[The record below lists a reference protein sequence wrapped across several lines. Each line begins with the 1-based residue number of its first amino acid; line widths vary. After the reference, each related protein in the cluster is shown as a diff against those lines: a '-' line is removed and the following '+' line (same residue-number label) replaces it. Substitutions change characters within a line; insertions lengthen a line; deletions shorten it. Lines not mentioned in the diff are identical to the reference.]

1 MEKFSLA
8 LKFFVIFNFLIV
20 SIFYFSGAAFA
31 QPGIKFKEIYY
42 DFGEIKTDKQ
52 VTHFFEFKNSGN
64 AILTITGVRSTCG
77 CITTDLTG
85 KNLKPG
91 QEEKIGVS
99 FSPKY
104 IEGIQEK
111 NVFVHSNDPDFPIIK
126 LTVLAEVKVAAM
138 VEPQMLYFS
147 DQNPNSKKIN
157 LKNKLTKNL
166 TITAIETEKN
176 FIDYKIL
183 NTGQTIPATIS
194 PDQDVAILVSVKHGN
209 YKAVSAGLI
218 IHTDYIDHPDFKV
231 IINYKASTNDL

>member
-1 MEKFSLA
+1 MEKFFLA
-8 LKFFVIFNFLIV
+8 LKFFVISSFFIG
-20 SIFYFSGAAFA
+20 SIFYFSGAVFA

-64 AILTITGVRSTCG
+64 DILTIIRVKTTCG

-111 NVFVHSNDPDFPIIK
+111 NVFVHSNDPDFPI
-126 LTVLAEVKVAAM
+126 
-138 VEPQMLYFS
+138 
-147 DQNPNSKKIN
+147 
-157 LKNKLTKNL
+157 LKY
-166 TITAIETEKN
+166 
-176 FIDYKIL
+176 D
-183 NTGQTIPATIS
+183 
-194 PDQDVAILVSVKHGN
+194 
-209 YKAVSAGLI
+209 LI
-218 IHTDYIDHPDFKV
+218 FC
-231 IINYKASTNDL
+231 